1 MKLVLYNGGTAGV
14 LKGDRVV
21 DISEAVK
28 DVAASARTPQEVIT
42 AIIADF
48 DRVRPA
54 IEQVA
59 QGATGVPLDSVT
71 LMSPLPRPGKILC
84 CIGNYKEGVDRPI
97 QPLDMFLKSP
107 ESVNGPEGTI
117 VLPEDKATIFHHE
130 AELGIVI
137 GRVAKDVPPA
147 DAYSAIFGYTCFIDV
162 SGRGLGRTTTAG
174 FLGKS
179 FDTFT
184 PIGPCI
190 VTKDEIPDP
199 HKLHVQLWVDGAIR
213 HDYNTDDME
222 HPIPELIEFATRY
235 MTLNPGDIIACGT
248 NHQGLGPLQDGER
261 CEIEIEGI
269 GRMGLGVR
277 DDWKRV
283 WAKSVDEVAAQA
295 VRNLQ
300 GMQTATQTP

>member
-1 MKLVLYNGGTAGV
+1 MKLVLFNGGKPGV
-14 LKGDRVV
+14 IKGSNVV
-21 DISEAVK
+21 DISGAVK
-28 DVAASARTPQEVIT
+28 DVTADARTPQETIT
-42 AIIADF
+42 AIIANF

-54 IEQVA
+54 IEQA
-59 QGATGVPLDSVT
+59 AAGAAGEPLGGVT

-84 CIGNYKEGVDRPI
+84 CIGNYKEGVDRPL

-117 VLPEDKATIFHHE
+117 VLPEDRATIFHHE

-137 GRVAKDVPPA
+137 GRVAKDVKPE

-162 SGRGLGRTTTAG
+162 SARGLGRVSLG
-174 FLGKS
+174 SFLGKS

-248 NHQGLGPLQDGER
+248 NHQ
-261 CEIEIEGI
+261 
-269 GRMGLGVR
+269 
-277 DDWKRV
+277 
-283 WAKSVDEVAAQA
+283 
-295 VRNLQ
+295 
-300 GMQTATQTP
+300 